1 MVNKSALFNCFGGY
15 NVSCA
20 HVMSVRMPATQYY
33 SLPGAT
39 QVVVVAWSYTILY
52 PTVQVAEEEADV
64 EGLRSRATHPL
75 I

>member
-39 QVVVVAWSYTILY
+39 QVVAWPYTTLY
-52 PTVQVAEEEADV
+52 AKVQVAEEEADV

>member
-39 QVVVVAWSYTILY
+39 QVVVAWPYPTLY
-52 PTVQVAEEEADV
+52 PKVQVAEEEADV

>member
-39 QVVVVAWSYTILY
+39 QVVVAIHHSLSNGTGGGGGSGCGG
-52 PTVQVAEEEADV
+52 TEE
-64 EGLRSRATHPL
+64 
-75 I
+75 